1 MSDPAPRPRWL
12 RRELLVRLM
21 LPLLAIVAL
30 AGMLGASTAQRLT
43 DRVFDRWLL
52 DSARSLADQVRF
64 VDRRAQLE
72 LPQVAHAMLAYD
84 EVDRVDYGIEQDGRL
99 LLGRAGIPHAGE
111 RELAYPSGRA
121 YDAVFDGRAVRVA
134 AVEVDVSVDG
144 GSHGHTIVLMAET
157 TLKRQE
163 TQRQVLA
170 MLLPMV
176 LLLAGAAFAIDYAL
190 RSALR
195 PLNVIAERWNHLS
208 HSSLEPIGVDE
219 VPRELLPFA
228 GALNDLL
235 RRIRAMLERERQFV
249 TTVAHQLRTP
259 LAGLR
264 LGLARAAEAP
274 DLPTSRQLLGEL
286 DRSTQRTARL
296 LQQLLAIGRLDPEVR
311 GDLDYVA
318 TDLVAL
324 AHDVGATYME
334 SALDRHIDLE
344 LQAPDGPV
352 RATVQPVL
360 MSEALGNLLDNAL
373 RYTPRGG
380 RVQIEFDPVGPAIQ
394 ISDSGPGIAA
404 DERERVFDR
413 MVRGRTAEGEG
424 SGLGLSIVRDIA
436 ALHDATVTLDTG
448 PLGGTRVTLRFGQ
461 ARQGGTR

>member
-1 MSDPAPRPRWL
+1 MSSLPRRPRWL

-30 AGMLGASTAQRLT
+30 AGILGATTAQRLT
-43 DRVFDRWLL
+43 DHVFDRWLL

-64 VDRRAQLE
+64 VDRRAQLD

-84 EVDRVDYGIEQDGRL
+84 EIDHVDYGIEQDGRL
-99 LLGRAGIPHAGE
+99 LLGQAGIPHAGE
-111 RELAYPSGRA
+111 REQVYPNGRA
-121 YDAVFDGRAVRVA
+121 YVAVFAGRPVRVA
-134 AVEVDVSVDG
+134 AVQVDVDG
-144 GSHGHTIVLMAET
+144 GTHSHAIVLMAET

-170 MLLPMV
+170 MLLPLG

-190 RSALR
+190 RSTLR
-195 PLNVIAERWNHLS
+195 PLNAIAQRWNEHS
-208 HSSLEPIGVDE
+208 HQSLEPIGVDE

-235 RRIRAMLERERQFV
+235 RRIHALLERERQFV

-264 LGLARAAEAP
+264 LGLARAAEAT

-311 GDLDYVA
+311 GGLDFVA

-324 AHDVGATYME
+324 AHDVGAAYME
-334 SALDRHIDLE
+334 FALDKHIDLE
-344 LQAPDGPV
+344 LQAPAGPV
-352 RATVQPVL
+352 LATVQPVL

-373 RYTPRGG
+373 RYTPHGG
-380 RVQIEFDPVGPAIQ
+380 RVQISFDPDGPAIQ

-404 DERERVFDR
+404 DEREQVFQR
-413 MVRGRTAEGEG
+413 MVRGRMAEGDG

-436 ALHDATVTLDTG
+436 ALHDANVTLDPG

-461 ARQGGTR
+461 ARSGSTG